1 MQLVLGRG
9 VAWPVWC
16 WAVARSGA
24 GASQGFSGVGQWR
37 GVVLG
42 CRRAS
47 LVLGSGEEWCWGVA
61 GLLCGADVVMEL
73 IQRPV
78 TMSWLC
84 LLFYDNLVTAFYY
97 KYEMYTPLIYILYA
111 QMDKPPVADELCS
124 CCTSA
129 SLRGLWIY
137 VDE

>member
-1 MQLVLGRG
+1 VQLVLGRG

-42 CRRAS
+42 RGVAS

-61 GLLCGADVVMEL
+61 GLLWCWAVVRSGAG
-73 IQRPV
+73 
-78 TMSWLC
+78 
-84 LLFYDNLVTAFYY
+84 A
-97 KYEMYTPLIYILYA
+97 
-111 QMDKPPVADELCS
+111 
-124 CCTSA
+124 
-129 SLRGLWIY
+129 LRGFCGVGQWSRGFSVVLRC
-137 VDE
+137 